1 MTGHNLSSNH
11 FSAVAVIGAG
21 LMGHGIA
28 QLFATRN
35 VEVHLHDIDSQALS
49 RALKNVASNLD
60 TIAAN
65 DLIQRSEIE
74 QIIGRI
80 HTHSSMEEAVA
91 DAGLV
96 VEAVSENVDL
106 KQKVFRALDELCRP
120 SVILATNTSAIS
132 ISDISKLVL
141 NRHRVVGTHFWNP
154 PYLIPLVEVVKG
166 SDTAQDTVDVV
177 YDFLQRVGKRPVKV
191 RKDVPGFIGN
201 RLQHALWRE
210 AISLVESEIAEADDV
225 DEVISSGFGLRLPA
239 LGPLRNAD
247 LVGLDLTL
255 AIHDYL
261 LPHISSMPAPSPL
274 LRQKASKQELGCK
287 SGKGF
292 YDWTPEDEEEVK
304 RQLMAHLMAAREVR
318 DSFSRS

>member
-49 RALKNVASNLD
+49 RAVKNVASNLD
-60 TIAAN
+60 IIAAS

-120 SVILATNTSAIS
+120 SVILATNTSATY
-132 ISDISKLVL
+132 
-141 NRHRVVGTHFWNP
+141 N
-154 PYLIPLVEVVKG
+154 
-166 SDTAQDTVDVV
+166 
-177 YDFLQRVGKRPVKV
+177 
-191 RKDVPGFIGN
+191 
-201 RLQHALWRE
+201 
-210 AISLVESEIAEADDV
+210 SEIKKGNQQRKK
-225 DEVISSGFGLRLPA
+225 S
-239 LGPLRNAD
+239 
-247 LVGLDLTL
+247 
-255 AIHDYL
+255 
-261 LPHISSMPAPSPL
+261 
-274 LRQKASKQELGCK
+274 QKNQ
-287 SGKGF
+287 
-292 YDWTPEDEEEVK
+292 
-304 RQLMAHLMAAREVR
+304 
-318 DSFSRS
+318 